1 MRAHLMKQ
9 TPKVLYYRDYKR
21 FSNDLFRYYIL
32 QAPALTDTKERS
44 LFYRE
49 KKSFFNSLDRK
60 KIVNNKRFWQTVK
73 SFFSNKNRVKNKIA
87 LIEEKTKII
96 SDSNLVAETFNK
108 FVANIVPQVGLQCK
122 DELLVNVEYI
132 QNPLEKII
140 EKFKQEPSIIG
151 IMKHKPNRSN
161 FSLSGVVKQIIE
173 SLIKTFDSSKTIQK
187 DNIPTKMIKEN
198 MDIMSNIFR
207 DDINK

>member
-1 MRAHLMKQ
+1 M
-9 TPKVLYYRDYKR
+9 
-21 FSNDLFRYYIL
+21 
-32 QAPALTDTKERS
+32 
-44 LFYRE
+44 
-49 KKSFFNSLDRK
+49 
-60 KIVNNKRFWQTVK
+60 
-73 SFFSNKNRVKNKIA
+73 
-87 LIEEKTKII
+87 
-96 SDSNLVAETFNK
+96 
-108 FVANIVPQVGLQCK
+108 QCK

-161 FSLSGVVKQIIE
+161 FLLSAVLKQIIE